1 MILIMKEMENM
12 IEENII
18 SSPHMISLWYDWKD
32 KKVEEIET
40 LDDIKLLIS
49 KYDVNKKKLSF
60 SETVK
65 EMFKSLYFIEEKFR
79 VCYLTKNIVSI
90 KSKEEKK
97 YLYEKNCSTR
107 KESCDTRKIDNEEKN
122 DIGKLKK

>member
-1 MILIMKEMENM
+1 MIMKWKPVVINNIDYSITVLYYEKKIHSLMILIMKEMENMIEENM

-49 KYDVNKKKLSF
+49 KYDVNKKK
-60 SETVK
+60 
-65 EMFKSLYFIEEKFR
+65 
-79 VCYLTKNIVSI
+79 YLFQKQ
-90 KSKEEKK
+90 
-97 YLYEKNCSTR
+97 
-107 KESCDTRKIDNEEKN
+107 
-122 DIGKLKK
+122 

>member
-1 MILIMKEMENM
+1 MKEMENM

-97 YLYEKNCSTR
+97 IYMKKIVQQGKNHVILEKLIMKR
-107 KESCDTRKIDNEEKN
+107 KMTLEN
-122 DIGKLKK
+122 

>member
-1 MILIMKEMENM
+1 MENM

-49 KYDVNKKKLSF
+49 KYDVKKNISF

-65 EMFKSLYFIEEKFR
+65 EMFQSLYFIEEKFR

-97 YLYEKNCSTR
+97 
-107 KESCDTRKIDNEEKN
+107 IF
-122 DIGKLKK
+122 I

>member
-1 MILIMKEMENM
+1 MENM

-49 KYDVNKKKLSF
+49 KYDVNKKK
-60 SETVK
+60 
-65 EMFKSLYFIEEKFR
+65 
-79 VCYLTKNIVSI
+79 YLFQKQ
-90 KSKEEKK
+90 
-97 YLYEKNCSTR
+97 
-107 KESCDTRKIDNEEKN
+107 
-122 DIGKLKK
+122 